1 MKKKTVFL
9 AGHNGM
15 VGKAI
20 EKQLKENKKFNLL
33 KVSKKDA
40 DLRDQQSVKRLFEKN
55 NIDYV
60 IISAAKVGGIFS
72 NSIYP
77 KDFLLDNLQIQNN
90 LIYHSYKNKIKRL
103 IFLGSS
109 CIYPKYSKQPIKE
122 NELLQGM
129 LEPTNEPYAIAKIAG
144 IKLCESFNK
153 QHGTDFRSLM
163 PCNIY
168 GENDNFNLDDSHVI
182 PALMKKFYNGQEKNT
197 ERVQVWGTGKPRR
210 EFMHVNDLANAVLF
224 FLNLSK
230 KKFFSRLQQNQSH
243 INVGTGKDVSIK
255 SIAKKLKTISK
266 FSGKIEFDTSKPDGT
281 PRKVLDISVARSYG
295 WQPIVDLDDGLRS
308 VYNWMQENIHDLRQ

>member
-33 KVSKKDA
+33 KFTKKRA
-40 DLRDQQSVKRLFEKN
+40 DLRDQQSVKKLFERN

-90 LIYHSYKNKIKRL
+90 LIYHSYKNNIKRL

-122 NELLQGM
+122 NELLQGT

-144 IKLCESFNK
+144 IKLCESFNR

-182 PALMKKFYNGQEKNT
+182 PALMKKFYDGHKKNT
-197 ERVQVWGTGKPRR
+197 KTVEVWGTGKPRR

-224 FLNLSK
+224 FLNLPK

-243 INVGTGKDVSIK
+243 INIGTGEDISIR

-266 FSGKIEFDTSKPDGT
+266 FSGKIEFDISKPDGT
-281 PRKVLDISVARSYG
+281 PRKVLDISVARSCG
-295 WQPIVDLDDGLRS
+295 WQPTVDLDDGLRN
-308 VYNWMQENIHDLRQ
+308 VYNWMQKNINNLRH

>member
-20 EKQLKENKKFNLL
+20 EKKFKENKKFNLL
-33 KVSKKDA
+33 TVSKKDA
-40 DLRDQQSVKRLFEKN
+40 DLRDQQSVKKLFEKN

-60 IISAAKVGGIFS
+60 VISAAKVGGIFS

-90 LIYHSYKNKIKRL
+90 LIYHSYKKKIKRL

-182 PALMKKFYNGQEKNT
+182 PALMKKFYNGQKKNT
-197 ERVQVWGTGKPRR
+197 ESVQVWGTGKPRR
-210 EFMHVNDLANAVLF
+210 EFMHVNDLASAVLF

-230 KKFFSRLQQNQSH
+230 KKYFSSLQQNQSH
-243 INVGTGKDVSIK
+243 INVGTGEDVSIK
-255 SIAKKLKTISK
+255 SIAKKLKSISK
-266 FSGKIEFDTSKPDGT
+266 FSGKIEFDISKPDGT

-295 WQPIVDLDDGLRS
+295 WQPIIDLDDGLQS

>member
-20 EKQLKENKKFNLL
+20 EKKLKENKKFNLL

-90 LIYHSYKNKIKRL
+90 LIY
-103 IFLGSS
+103 
-109 CIYPKYSKQPIKE
+109 Q
-122 NELLQGM
+122 
-129 LEPTNEPYAIAKIAG
+129 
-144 IKLCESFNK
+144 
-153 QHGTDFRSLM
+153 
-163 PCNIY
+163 
-168 GENDNFNLDDSHVI
+168 
-182 PALMKKFYNGQEKNT
+182 
-197 ERVQVWGTGKPRR
+197 
-210 EFMHVNDLANAVLF
+210 
-224 FLNLSK
+224 
-230 KKFFSRLQQNQSH
+230 
-243 INVGTGKDVSIK
+243 
-255 SIAKKLKTISK
+255 
-266 FSGKIEFDTSKPDGT
+266 
-281 PRKVLDISVARSYG
+281 
-295 WQPIVDLDDGLRS
+295 
-308 VYNWMQENIHDLRQ
+308 

>member
-1 MKKKTVFL
+1 MLHGIKD
-9 AGHNGM
+9 
-15 VGKAI
+15 
-20 EKQLKENKKFNLL
+20 LKSVPCCLL